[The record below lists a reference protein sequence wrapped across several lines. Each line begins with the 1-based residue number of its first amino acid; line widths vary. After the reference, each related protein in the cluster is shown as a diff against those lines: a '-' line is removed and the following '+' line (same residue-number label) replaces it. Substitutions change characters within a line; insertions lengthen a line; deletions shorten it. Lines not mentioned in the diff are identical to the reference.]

1 MEFLE
6 VPLNQIIMENTTN
19 SPALQLRTSRG
30 LLKMVLLGLVTLGI
44 YPLVVE
50 SHIGEELNLI
60 ASPHDG
66 KRTMHFCLIYFIF
79 SWLTLGIV
87 LFVWF
92 HRTSNRMGDELK
104 RRGIDYSFSATDFW
118 LWEILGSLIII
129 GPFIYVAKRMKAM
142 NLINEDY
149 NQKG

>member
-1 MEFLE
+1 MA
-6 VPLNQIIMENTTN
+6 NATH

-30 LLKMVLLGLVTLGI
+30 LLKMVLLGFITFGI

-50 SHIGEELNLI
+50 SHIGEELNLV

-79 SWLTLGIV
+79 SWLTLGIAV
-87 LFVWF
+87 FVWY
-92 HRTSNRMGDELK
+92 HRTSDRIGDELK

-118 LWEILGSLIII
+118 LWDILGSLIII

>member
-1 MEFLE
+1 
-6 VPLNQIIMENTTN
+6 MENATN

-30 LLKMVLLGLVTLGI
+30 LLKMIFLGIITLGI

-79 SWLTLGIV
+79 SWLTLGIAI
-87 LFVWF
+87 FIWY

-104 RRGIDYSFSATDFW
+104 RRGIDYSFESLDFW
-118 LWEILGSLIII
+118 LWCILGSLIIV
-129 GPFIYVAKRMKAM
+129 GPYVYVYKRMKAM

>member
-1 MEFLE
+1 
-6 VPLNQIIMENTTN
+6 
-19 SPALQLRTSRG
+19 
-30 LLKMVLLGLVTLGI
+30 MVLLGLVTLGI

-87 LFVWF
+87 LFVWY

-118 LWEILGSLIII
+118 LWDILGSLIII

>member
-1 MEFLE
+1 
-6 VPLNQIIMENTTN
+6 MENATN

-30 LLKMVLLGLVTLGI
+30 LLKMVLLGFITLGI

-118 LWEILGSLIII
+118 LWDILGSLIII